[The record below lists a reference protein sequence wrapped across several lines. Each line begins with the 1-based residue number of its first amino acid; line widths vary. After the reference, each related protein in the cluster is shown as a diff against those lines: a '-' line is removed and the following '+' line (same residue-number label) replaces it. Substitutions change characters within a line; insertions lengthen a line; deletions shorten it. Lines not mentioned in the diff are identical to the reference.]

1 MHSSNNGIMVIK
13 MPGTVDTRSSKTFLR
28 EFAESIAQVVR
39 PCVVLDCSSVRRVD
53 GAFLNLLLCSLEEAM
68 KRNGDVRL
76 CCLSEAARPAMQS
89 MSMENLFRFYPTAAE
104 AAESFRRPAG
114 FVVASTSTHESTAQ
128 PSARAA

>member
-1 MHSSNNGIMVIK
+1 MHSSSNGIVVIK
-13 MPGTVDTRSSKTFLR
+13 MPVTVDDRGSKAFLR
-28 EFAESIAQVVR
+28 ELAESIAQVVR
-39 PCVVLDCSSVRRVD
+39 PCVVLDCSPVRRVD

-89 MSMENLFRFYPTAAE
+89 MSMEHLFRFYPTAAE
-104 AAESFRRPAG
+104 AAESFRRPIEFA
-114 FVVASTSTHESTAQ
+114 VTPTSSHESTAH